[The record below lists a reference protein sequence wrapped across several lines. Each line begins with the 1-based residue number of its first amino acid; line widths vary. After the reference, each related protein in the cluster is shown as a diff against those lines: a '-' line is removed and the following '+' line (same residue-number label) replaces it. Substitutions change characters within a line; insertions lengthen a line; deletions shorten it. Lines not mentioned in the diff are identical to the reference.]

1 MLYLDDL
8 RSTPE
13 GFDRVYSYEE
23 FVTYLEKKGYL
34 ILFLLITIWVKI
46 FQAMTVLSTW

>member
-23 FVTYLEKKGYL
+23 FVTYLEKKGL
-34 ILFLLITIWVKI
+34 PDLFPLTTIWARGFRVMI
-46 FQAMTVLSTW
+46 VLST